1 MKLLVVMVVLIGFY
15 RCWIDKDHPMLRASM
30 YYIPLMVIWIYNIVI
45 YFKIMR
51 QVNRYMSFVKKK
63 AYMRLLMFL
72 LVSIVTNLPGT
83 ICFQRYIRA
92 RN

>member
-1 MKLLVVMVVLIGFY
+1 
-15 RCWIDKDHPMLRASM
+15 MLRASM

-83 ICFQRYIRA
+83 NC
-92 RN
+92 